1 MAGSSVSSV
10 EGTRAGS
17 YDAED
22 VQAAAPQPAE
32 VGIAAAEAIRIWDYL
47 IGSNLGGHAL
57 RVVLASNAENA
68 AVLFRLRLVARR
80 FHSELPKYVAS
91 LNFSG
96 LNIPLL
102 SDELFIWRHIPFSNL
117 SNLTTSPDQSET
129 QRRIKITVRLGESIG
144 VTIDTEGYVKDV
156 TPGGQLKTNGGINV
170 GDRIVEAGGTSLG
183 TAELDTTT
191 WGNQVKCIIQEKT
204 HREDKSLGLTF
215 EQVRAPLLSSDVW
228 CL

>member
-17 YDAED
+17 YEGED
-22 VQAAAPQPAE
+22 VQAAAPPPAE

-47 IGSNLGGHAL
+47 IGSNLGRRAL

-96 LNIPLL
+96 LNIPSL
-102 SDELFIWRHIPFSNL
+102 SDELFILLEPFPRGLIGLPPCWYDPGRRGAARHLSIVPAIP
-117 SNLTTSPDQSET
+117 
-129 QRRIKITVRLGESIG
+129 
-144 VTIDTEGYVKDV
+144 
-156 TPGGQLKTNGGINV
+156 
-170 GDRIVEAGGTSLG
+170 
-183 TAELDTTT
+183 
-191 WGNQVKCIIQEKT
+191 
-204 HREDKSLGLTF
+204 
-215 EQVRAPLLSSDVW
+215 
-228 CL
+228 

>member
-17 YDAED
+17 YEGED

-47 IGSNLGGHAL
+47 IGSNLGRRAL

-68 AVLFRLRLVARR
+68 TVLFRLRLVARR

-96 LNIPLL
+96 LNIPSL
-102 SDELFIWRHIPFSNL
+102 SDELFIPFFSNL
-117 SNLTTSPDQSET
+117 SLVDLSGC
-129 QRRIKITVRLGESIG
+129 RL
-144 VTIDTEGYVKDV
+144 VV
-156 TPGGQLKTNGGINV
+156 
-170 GDRIVEAGGTSLG
+170 AAG
-183 TAELDTTT
+183 TAVRPRRGAARHLS
-191 WGNQVKCIIQEKT
+191 I
-204 HREDKSLGLTF
+204 LLLTCN
-215 EQVRAPLLSSDVW
+215 RDS
-228 CL
+228 